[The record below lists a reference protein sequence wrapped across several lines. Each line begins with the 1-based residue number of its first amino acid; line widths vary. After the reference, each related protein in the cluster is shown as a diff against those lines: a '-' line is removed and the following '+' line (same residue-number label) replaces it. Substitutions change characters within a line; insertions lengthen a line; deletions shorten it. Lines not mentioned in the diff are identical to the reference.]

1 MMSEHVPSAA
11 GPDTCGIFTHANTHY
26 THKLTL
32 LIAHTNTQRAK
43 QGFTGFDV
51 HNSGELGK
59 QELEEVLHYLPHVDG
74 LGTLQEIMKVLDLDG
89 NGTVSRDEWVE
100 FYEKAYLQVQNKLT
114 PEQKKAR
121 AKKNWGKARGAIGGT
136 ILHPGNNFFE
146 NGECEE
152 SMASRRKKAQEL
164 WDSILMKVK
173 DLKANKGMNS
183 PKCGYSGD
191 FRDERRQIH
200 FGPRPGGDSSNNKN
214 KGFLPGVDA
223 GHDGDRV
230 ILDKS
235 LSPAS
240 VLADKRA
247 QSRGDSYGDKWHG
260 SGQLNIRSVG
270 LERCGVGCTL
280 ERRYLHLQTHTQKL
294 PHPLSIRNFSCL

>member
-1 MMSEHVPSAA
+1 MSEHVSSAA
-11 GPDTCGIFTHANTHY
+11 GPDTCGIFTHANTHD
-26 THKLTL
+26 THKLAP

-59 QELEEVLHYLPHVDG
+59 EELEEVLHYLPHVDG
-74 LGTLQEIMKVLDLDG
+74 LGTLQELMKMLDLDG

-100 FYEKAYLQVQNKLT
+100 FYEKAYLQAQNRLT

-121 AKKNWGKARGAIGGT
+121 AKKNWGKARDAIGGT
-136 ILHPGNNFFE
+136 ILHPGNIFFA
-146 NGECEE
+146 NGEGEE
-152 SMASRRKKAQEL
+152 SMASRRRKAQEL
-164 WDSILMKVK
+164 WDSILKKVK
-173 DLKANKGMNS
+173 ELKANKVMNS

-200 FGPRPGGDSSNNKN
+200 FGPRPGGDSSNSNN

-223 GHDGDRV
+223 GHDGDQV

-235 LSPAS
+235 PFPAS
-240 VLADKRA
+240 VSADKRA
-247 QSRGDSYGDKWHG
+247 QSRSDSYGDKWHG

-280 ERRYLHLQTHTQKL
+280 ERRYLHLHTHTHTL
-294 PHPLSIRNFSCL
+294 SHPLSIRNFSCL